1 MICTGKV
8 GIVVADHVGGEDA
21 EDDDD
26 ADGSGCAL
34 CNRSDTALRVD
45 ISEQEGRD
53 CLIERI

>member
-1 MICTGKV
+1 MLRMMMMLTVV
-8 GIVVADHVGGEDA
+8 G
-21 EDDDD
+21 
-26 ADGSGCAL
+26 AL